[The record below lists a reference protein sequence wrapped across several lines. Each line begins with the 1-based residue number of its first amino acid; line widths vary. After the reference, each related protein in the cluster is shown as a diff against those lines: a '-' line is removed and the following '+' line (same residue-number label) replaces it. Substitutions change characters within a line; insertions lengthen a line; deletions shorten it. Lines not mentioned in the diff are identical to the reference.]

1 MKIFSAEQIR
11 ACDAYTIHAS
21 GIRSIDLMERAAVK
35 AVEWLTARF
44 DTNTLFV
51 VLCGAGNNGGDGLA
65 ITRLLHRQG
74 YGAKAFLLKHAE
86 HFSADCFANLQRL
99 QQTGTDLVELL
110 SQGMF
115 ITDIPPHIIIIDA
128 ILGTGLNRP
137 VEGWL
142 ADFIRHVNQLP
153 NRKVAIDTPS
163 GLPADTVPVKE
174 AAVVQVKETLSF
186 QFYKRSFLH
195 PEGGRFAG
203 DVHIL
208 DINLD
213 SSFISSTHT
222 SYETIDDVRQW
233 YEPRNPFAH
242 KGTFGSALMIGGSYG
257 MIGAIALATHAV
269 LRSGAG
275 KVRALIPQCG
285 YEIMQTAIPEAM
297 CATSGEGCLTE
308 IGGWEGMQAIG
319 IGPGIGTDPTTV
331 EAFTSFLEACKQ
343 PLVIDADALNI
354 LAKHA
359 DLLGKIPAGSVL
371 TPHPKEFERMFG
383 AVPDSMAQVEHARAQ
398 AMRYNISIVLKGHH
412 TAVIT
417 PEGACWYNLT
427 GNAGM
432 ATGGSGDVLCGLIA
446 GLMAQGYEPDVA
458 AIMGVYVHGKAG
470 DLAAAALSQEAMI
483 AGDIINYLGNVFL
496 EIADGRFL

>member
-1 MKIFSAEQIR
+1 MKIFTAEQIR
-11 ACDAYTIHAS
+11 ACDTYTIHAS
-21 GIRSIDLMERAAVK
+21 GIRSLDLMERAAARCVD
-35 AVEWLTARF
+35 WLTNRF
-44 DTNTLFV
+44 GTDTLFV
-51 VLCGAGNNGGDGLA
+51 ILCGAGNNGGDGLA
-65 ITRLLHRQG
+65 IARLLHQQG

-86 HFSADCFANLQRL
+86 NFSGDCFANLQRL
-99 QQTGTDLVELL
+99 QQTGPDLVELL
-110 SQGMF
+110 TPGMF
-115 ITDIPPHIIIIDA
+115 ITDIPAHLIIIDA

-137 VEGWL
+137 AEGWL

-153 NRKVAIDTPS
+153 NTRIAIDIPS
-163 GLPADTVPVKE
+163 GLPADTVPVKD
-174 AAVVQVKETLSF
+174 AAVLQAKETLSF

-195 PEGGRFAG
+195 PEGGRFTG
-203 DVHIL
+203 VVHIVDIGL
-208 DINLD
+208 DQSYIA
-213 SSFISSTHT
+213 STH
-222 SYETIDDVRQW
+222 SNYQTIDDIQQW

-242 KGTFGSALMIGGSYG
+242 KGTFGSVLMIGGSYG
-257 MIGAIALATHAV
+257 MMGAITLATHAV

-285 YEIMQTAIPEAM
+285 YEIMQTALPEAM
-297 CATSGEGCLTE
+297 CATSGAGCLTE
-308 IGGWEGMQAIG
+308 ISGWEGMQAIG
-319 IGPGIGTDPTTV
+319 IGPGIGTDPGTV

-354 LAKHA
+354 LAKHP

-383 AVPDSMAQVEHARAQ
+383 AAPDSMAQVELARAQ

-417 PEGACWYNLT
+417 QEGACYYNLT

-432 ATGGSGDVLCGLIA
+432 ATGGSGDVLCGIITGLI
-446 GLMAQGYEPDVA
+446 AQGYEPDIA
-458 AIMGVYVHGKAG
+458 ATMGVYLHGKAG

-483 AGDIINYLGNVFL
+483 AGDIIDYLGECFKQLNV
-496 EIADGRFL
+496 

>member
-21 GIRSIDLMERAAVK
+21 GIRSLELMERAAAK
-35 AVEWLTARF
+35 CVEWLTTQFSSDA
-44 DTNTLFV
+44 LFV

-65 ITRLLHRQG
+65 ITRLLHQQG
-74 YGAKAFLLKHAE
+74 YGAKAFVLKHAE
-86 HFSADCFANLQRL
+86 TFSADCFANLQRL
-99 QQTGTDLVELL
+99 QQAGSGIIELL
-110 SQGMF
+110 TPGMF
-115 ITDIPPHIIIIDA
+115 ITDIPPHLIIIDA
-128 ILGTGLNRP
+128 LLGTGLNRP
-137 VEGWL
+137 AEGWL

-153 NRKVAIDTPS
+153 NRRIAIDIPS
-163 GLPADTVPVKE
+163 GLPADRVPVKDS
-174 AAVVQVKETLSF
+174 AVIQAGDTLSF

-195 PEGGRFAG
+195 PEGGRFTG
-203 DVHIL
+203 KVHIL
-208 DINLD
+208 DIGLD
-213 SSFISSTHT
+213 ASYIASTH
-222 SYETIDDVRQW
+222 SNYETIDDIKQW
-233 YEPRNPFAH
+233 YQPRNPFAH

-257 MIGAIALATHAV
+257 MIGAITLATHAV

-285 YEIMQTAIPEAM
+285 YEIMQTALPEAM

-319 IGPGIGTDPTTV
+319 IGPGIGMDPSTI
-331 EAFTSFLEACKQ
+331 EAFTLFLEACKQ

-354 LAKHA
+354 LAKHP
-359 DLLGKIPAGSVL
+359 DLLNKIPAGSVL

-383 AVPDSMAQVEHARAQ
+383 VTPDSIAQVEMARAQ

-432 ATGGSGDVLCGLIA
+432 ATGGSGDVLCGIITGLI
-446 GLMAQGYEPDVA
+446 AQGYEPDVA
-458 AIMGVYVHGKAG
+458 AIMGVYLHGKAG

-483 AGDIINYLGNVFL
+483 AGDIISYLGACFQQL
-496 EIADGRFL
+496 S